1 MIRRPPRSTLFP
13 YRRSSDLLRERVG
26 SFLLDGVLGREHE
39 KRLAQKERLSAD
51 RHLLLLHRLEQRRLD
66 LGGGAVNLV
75 RERQVREQRDRK
87 KHTSELQSRL
97 HTGCRLLL

>member
-13 YRRSSDLLRERVG
+13 YTTLFRSLLLGVARRVADAHLEHEPIELGLGERIG

-66 LGGGAVNLV
+66 LGGGAVWIG
-75 RERQVREQRDRK
+75 RGSGRGK
-87 KHTSELQSRL
+87 
-97 HTGCRLLL
+97 G